1 MDVCQILEGLPDA
14 VFLLDRK
21 GSVRHSNEAASRLL
35 GRRPVPG
42 EHLPPEQT
50 DFVLTRPDG
59 SQRLVRPHSRPLLAP
74 DGSVSGAIVTLTDVT
89 EQTDREAKSAWLSAI
104 VVSSEDAII
113 GKTLD
118 GIVTSWNQSARR
130 IFGYTA
136 DEIVGQSIRL
146 LIPEDRW
153 DEEPLILDRIRRGER
168 VEHFETKRRTKEG
181 RLLDISLTISPI
193 HDSQGNVIGVSKIAR
208 NITEQKRIERTF
220 AEERE
225 RSRMAIAATRM
236 GTWEYVLT
244 DKSFHCSDETLHI
257 WGAPLTQATNVA
269 FLLDGVH
276 PEDRDRLIA
285 EATAAVRDKSQRFF
299 DAVFRVIRAVD
310 REIRWVRV
318 QGRVFLAQGQKPDAF
333 IGTVLDVTDVHRA
346 HQLLEKTVAE
356 RTRELTELNHRLQE
370 SNQELEQ
377 FAYIASHD
385 LQEPL
390 RKIQVFSEMV
400 EERLAGETPEVRGYF
415 ARVRDAAGR
424 MSRLIRDVLEYSR
437 LSASDL
443 PPDRIDLN
451 DLLQEVL
458 IALEWRIA
466 EKGARVLAGDLPPVR
481 GIPSQ
486 LRQLFQNIISNAL
499 KFSRDEPIIRIT
511 AEREPGF
518 VRLAFADNG
527 IGFEQEYAGKIFR
540 IFQRLNRQEDYLG
553 SGIGLAICKKIV
565 DNHGG
570 TITASGTPGEGAIF
584 TVTLPAAD

>member
-1 MDVCQILEGLPDA
+1 ML
-14 VFLLDRK
+14 
-21 GSVRHSNEAASRLL
+21 N
-35 GRRPVPG
+35 
-42 EHLPPEQT
+42 
-50 DFVLTRPDG
+50 RPDG

-74 DGSVSGAIVTLTDVT
+74 DGTVAGEIVTLTDIT

-118 GIVTSWNQSARR
+118 GIVTSWNESAQR

-136 DEIVGQSIRL
+136 AEIIGKSILL
-146 LIPEDRW
+146 LIPEDRHN
-153 DEEPLILDRIRRGER
+153 EEPVILDRIRRGER
-168 VEHFETKRRTKEG
+168 VEHFETIRQTKYG
-181 RLLDISLTISPI
+181 QLLDISLTISPI
-193 HDSQGNVIGVSKIAR
+193 RDSQGHIIGVSKIAR

-236 GTWEYVLT
+236 GTWEYVLSDRT
-244 DKSFHCSDETLHI
+244 FHCSDETLHI
-257 WGAPLTQATNVA
+257 WGAPLSQATNVN
-269 FLLDGVH
+269 FLLDCIH
-276 PEDRDRLIA
+276 SEDRDRLVA
-285 EATAAVRDKSQRFF
+285 EATNATREKSQQYF
-299 DAVFRVIRAVD
+299 DAVFRVIRSVD

-333 IGTVLDVTDVHRA
+333 IGTVLDITESHRA
-346 HQLLEKTVAE
+346 HQILEKTVAE

-400 EERLAGETPEVRGYF
+400 EEKLSNSTPEVKGYF
-415 ARVRDAAGR
+415 ERIRDAAAR
-424 MSRLIRDVLEYSR
+424 MSRLIRDVLAYSR
-437 LSASDL
+437 VSAGSPQL
-443 PPDRIDLN
+443 DRIDLN
-451 DLLQEVL
+451 DVL
-458 IALEWRIA
+458 RDVLVALEWPIA
-466 EKGARVLAGDLPPVR
+466 EKGARIEADDLPPVR
-481 GIPSQ
+481 GIQPQ
-486 LRQLFQNIISNAL
+486 VRQLFQNIISNAL
-499 KFSRDEPIIRIT
+499 KFTREDPLIRIT
-511 AEREPGF
+511 AERLPGF
-518 VRLAFADNG
+518 IRLRFADNG
-527 IGFEQEYAGKIFR
+527 IGFEQEYAGKIFK

-570 TITASGTPGEGAIF
+570 TITAEGRPNEGATF
-584 TVTLPAAD
+584 TVTLPSAE